1 MHVVYA
7 YLNGGSK
14 IIDEE
19 IKQFKKSN
27 LKIPNLSSK
36 IKLLRILKR
45 EMLEN
50 CYDWILACTMRFKP
64 RSENI

>member
-1 MHVVYA
+1 VHVVYA

-27 LKIPNLSSK
+27 LKNPNLLSK
-36 IKLLRILKR
+36 IKLLMILKR

-50 CYDWILACTMRFKP
+50 CYDWIRACTMKFKP
-64 RSENI
+64 RSA